1 MICHPIGVFR
11 TPYKQIADMPIQP
24 AGAQGVY
31 GHIELNPELTAGLKD
46 LDGFSHVIVLY
57 SFHQTP
63 ETHLQVV
70 PFLDDRPHGVFATR
84 APCRPNPIGL
94 SLLRLCK
101 INRNVIELEG
111 VDMLDNTPLLDIKPY
126 VPNFDIPNGHIRS
139 GWLRDAETNVKE
151 ARSDQRFVSESQGGD
166 IE

>member
-1 MICHPIGVFR
+1 MICNAIGVLR
-11 TPYKQIADMPIQP
+11 TPYKQLSDMPIQP

-31 GHIELNPELTAGLKD
+31 GQIELNPELIDGLKD

-57 SFHQTP
+57 SFHQTS
-63 ETHLQVV
+63 ETQLQVV

-94 SLLRLCK
+94 SLLRLHK

-126 VPNFDIPNGHIRS
+126 VPDFDMPNGHIRS
-139 GWLRDAETNVKE
+139 GWLRDAETNARE
-151 ARSDQRFVSESQGGD
+151 ARSDQRFVSESQGGSV
-166 IE
+166 E